1 MIKTYKARVNNN
13 NISYLLLGKHGNQM
27 RYNFTN
33 GNVVTNKYPSITLRN
48 RYAQDLL
55 ESSLLFANNT
65 IVLDHEEE
73 EYPGE
78 KAKLEEEKETLEQ
91 EKAKAE
97 KVNDSSKNYIKK
109 LLEVGENE
117 KISSDTDIDSV
128 LASARDYYNKL
139 QDKRKQ

>member
-1 MIKTYKARVNNN
+1 MN
-13 NISYLLLGKHGNQM
+13 NILAIISAIVAGVIGLL
-27 RYNFTN
+27 
-33 GNVVTNKYPSITLRN
+33 VTMLKIKSNKIS
-48 RYAQDLL
+48 
-55 ESSLLFANNT
+55 
-65 IVLDHEEE
+65 
-73 EYPGE
+73 
-78 KAKLEEEKETLEQ
+78 KLEEEKNTLEQ
-91 EKAKAE
+91 EKANAE

>member
-1 MIKTYKARVNNN
+1 MN
-13 NISYLLLGKHGNQM
+13 NILAIISAIVAGVIGLL
-27 RYNFTN
+27 
-33 GNVVTNKYPSITLRN
+33 VTLLKIKSNKIS
-48 RYAQDLL
+48 
-55 ESSLLFANNT
+55 
-65 IVLDHEEE
+65 
-73 EYPGE
+73 
-78 KAKLEEEKETLEQ
+78 KLEEEKDTLEQ

-109 LLEVGENE
+109 LLEVGEDE

>member
-1 MIKTYKARVNNN
+1 MN
-13 NISYLLLGKHGNQM
+13 NIVAIISAIVAGVIGLL
-27 RYNFTN
+27 
-33 GNVVTNKYPSITLRN
+33 VTMLKIKSNKIS
-48 RYAQDLL
+48 
-55 ESSLLFANNT
+55 
-65 IVLDHEEE
+65 
-73 EYPGE
+73 
-78 KAKLEEEKETLEQ
+78 KLEEEKDTLEQ

-109 LLEVGENE
+109 LLEVGEDE